1 MVPRPERQPLI
12 LFVLGLAFGL
22 VGLADYADG
31 IVEYVVGIVDGI
43 AWSDLWRPIFDPP
56 PMNTYTYRP
65 LTALSVKVL
74 LAVSGGDT
82 QTMTAIHVLTLPWFG
97 LASWRFLRAVGLEAA
112 AFPAAIG
119 VMALPSMLFSA
130 WIPVE
135 SDVMG
140 AAFLCEAGAVWPR
153 LSTGRQRRDVTLYA
167 LWLLGAATTKE
178 TSAAA
183 GAVLVVA
190 HALIALRSRRSVGL
204 AMGWACGYIA
214 VLAVFVMPLLLAKG
228 QAPHDFHIKADGFSW
243 RRAAFFALHNATQLF
258 YLLSSGGAALIA
270 LPAAPGSPRRLGG
283 AALALAVF
291 LLAAPPLRVYNH
303 YESVII
309 DHVGYV
315 AASVAL
321 LVVGLAAALWRRR
334 RDPDRPGT
342 VATGPFAL
350 PMPAEVLIW
359 LPIGLFVVLAVA
371 PVVALQSRPDVS
383 ARLYAPAVPAL
394 HGLAWHVLLG
404 LWARRREHRLL
415 RVAAPVL
422 LFSFALFPIGAGLGT
437 TLAYRARMSAEAMAK
452 PVLAELLRRPK
463 MRCPFIVA
471 TNRNHEL
478 ASEELVALGAPW
490 DACSELFVPNKLG
503 LDTSDAD
510 LTTWKVQGYSYSL
523 VETGTRNDVRDA
535 LIAGKVPER
544 CVILYEQSPKTT
556 LETFGRF
563 QDFAGD
569 FEWAFDKLPEFGKE
583 MHQQQLEVQFREHTS
598 YQKIMRRAGA
608 PMRLVAAPYF
618 TLPLNPNEVLS
629 RLWYAIGPIE
639 TYQYEVRIL
648 HLDGCL
654 SGSDK
659 MEIGVHRAIFDAA
672 RWRR

>member
-1 MVPRPERQPLI
+1 MPRLERQPLI
-12 LFVLGLAFGL
+12 LFVLGLIFGL
-22 VGLADYADG
+22 LGLADYADG

-43 AWSDLWRPIFDPP
+43 AWSDLWRPVFDPP

-65 LTALSVKVL
+65 LTTLSVKVL

-82 QTMTAIHVLTLPWFG
+82 QVMTALHVLCLPWFG

-112 AFPAAIG
+112 AFPAAVG

-153 LSTGRQRRDVTLYA
+153 LMATRARRDVVLYT
-167 LWLLGAATTKE
+167 LWLFGAATTKE

-183 GAVLVVA
+183 GVVLVVA
-190 HALIALRSRRSVGL
+190 HALMALRTRQARGL
-204 AMGWACGYIA
+204 ALSWAAGYIA
-214 VLAVFVMPLLLAKG
+214 TLAIFVTPLLLAKG
-228 QAPHDFHIKADGFSW
+228 QAPHDFHIEADGFNWS
-243 RRAAFFALHNATQLF
+243 RAGFFALHNLTQIF

-270 LPAAPGSPRRLGG
+270 LFAAPGSPRRFGA
-283 AALALAVF
+283 AALALAAF

-315 AASVAL
+315 IASVAL
-321 LVVGLAAALWRRR
+321 LSVGLIAALWRRS
-334 RDPDRPGT
+334 PALGT
-342 VATGPFAL
+342 PPSEVVGALAL
-350 PMPAEVLIW
+350 PVSAQVLVW
-359 LPIGLFVVLAVA
+359 LPIGLFAVLAIA
-371 PVVALQSRPDVS
+371 PIVALQSRPDVS
-383 ARLYAPAVPAL
+383 ARLYAPVVPAL
-394 HGLAWHVLLG
+394 HGLAWHVMLR
-404 LWARRREHRLL
+404 LWARRRDHPLL
-415 RVAAPVL
+415 RVTAPL
-422 LFSFALFPIGAGLGT
+422 FLFSFALFPVAAGLGT
-437 TLAYRARMSAEAMAK
+437 TLAYRARMDAEATAK
-452 PVLAELLRRPK
+452 PVLAELMRRPG
-463 MRCPFIVA
+463 MRCPFIIA

-510 LTTWKVQGYSYSL
+510 LTTWKVQGYAYSL

-556 LETFGRF
+556 LETYGRF
-563 QDFAGD
+563 QEFAGD
-569 FEWAFDKLPEFGKE
+569 FAWAFDRLPEFGRE

-618 TLPLNPNEVLS
+618 TLPLNPNELLS
-629 RLWYAIGPIE
+629 RLWHAIGPVE

-648 HLDGCL
+648 NLDGCL
-654 SGSDK
+654 KSPASLQS
-659 MEIGVHRAIFDAA
+659 APL
-672 RWRR
+672 